1 MILLIFGADALCCCL
16 GCCCSLARGTQTSIT
31 IIHELKQQLR
41 ERFCT
46 RHVSA
51 TFITSIIV
59 YQHYLL
65 IDSCLNLRN
74 INRPQEYSYIE
85 KCPHTFR
92 VASKQK
98 RPMRIPYLPC
108 TGRFSPESARRMKPT
123 IEMALHSTFDFDIT
137 HTPDIK

>member
-74 INRPQEYSYIE
+74 INRPQEYSYRSV
-85 KCPHTFR
+85 PHISGSIKTKETNAHPISPLHWEIFPR
-92 VASKQK
+92 K
-98 RPMRIPYLPC
+98 R
-108 TGRFSPESARRMKPT
+108 SAYETDHRNGSSFN
-123 IEMALHSTFDFDIT
+123 L
-137 HTPDIK
+137 